1 MYLFKVGQRDEI
13 KQKLAAYGL
22 TSASIDSSIP
32 IEGTVTS
39 D

>member
-1 MYLFKVGQRDEI
+1 LNNDEI

-32 IEGTVTS
+32 IVGTV
-39 D
+39 